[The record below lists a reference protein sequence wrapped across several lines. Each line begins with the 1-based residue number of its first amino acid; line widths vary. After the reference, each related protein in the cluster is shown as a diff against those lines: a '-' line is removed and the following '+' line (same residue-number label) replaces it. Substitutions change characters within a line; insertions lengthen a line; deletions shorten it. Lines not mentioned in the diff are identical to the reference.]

1 MESGLVLLEPAGD
14 VPGLHVVEEG
24 LAVDAF
30 LLLLLLRIL
39 SILSILSI
47 LRCCCSFLGEETT
60 EKIGQSFL
68 SGAATTIE
76 MVDLTG

>member
-1 MESGLVLLEPAGD
+1 MERGLVLLEPAGY
-14 VPGLHVVEEG
+14 VPGLDVVEEG

-39 SILSILSI
+39 SILSIL
-47 LRCCCSFLGEETT
+47 RCCWSFLREETT

-68 SGAATTIE
+68 SGAATAIN
-76 MVDLTG
+76 MVDLTR

>member
-1 MESGLVLLEPAGD
+1 MERGLVLLEPAGH

-30 LLLLLLRIL
+30 LLLLLLLR
-39 SILSILSI
+39 ILSILSI
-47 LRCCCSFLGEETT
+47 LRCWFFLGQETT

-68 SGAATTIE
+68 SGTATAIN

>member
-1 MESGLVLLEPAGD
+1 MESGLVLLEPAGH
-14 VPGLHVVEEG
+14 VPGLDVVEEG

-30 LLLLLLRIL
+30 LLLLL

-47 LRCCCSFLGEETT
+47 LRRCCSFLGEETT
-60 EKIGQSFL
+60 QKIGQSFL
-68 SGAATTIE
+68 SGAATAIN

>member
-1 MESGLVLLEPAGD
+1 MERGLVLLEPAGY
-14 VPGLHVVEEG
+14 VPGLDVVEEG

-30 LLLLLLRIL
+30 LLLLL

-47 LRCCCSFLGEETT
+47 LRCCWSFLREETT

-68 SGAATTIE
+68 SGAATAIN

>member
-1 MESGLVLLEPAGD
+1 MERGLVLLEPAGH
-14 VPGLHVVEEG
+14 VPGLDVVEEG

-39 SILSILSI
+39 SIL
-47 LRCCCSFLGEETT
+47 RRCCSFLRKETT

-68 SGAATTIE
+68 SGAATAID

>member
-1 MESGLVLLEPAGD
+1 MERGLVLLEPAGH
-14 VPGLHVVEEG
+14 VPGLDVVEEG

-30 LLLLLLRIL
+30 LLLLLLLRIL
-39 SILSILSI
+39 SILSIL
-47 LRCCCSFLGEETT
+47 RRCCSFLGEKTT

-68 SGAATTIE
+68 SGAATAID

>member
-1 MESGLVLLEPAGD
+1 MERGLVLLEAAGH
-14 VPGLHVVEEG
+14 VPGLDVVEEG

-39 SILSILSI
+39 SILSIL
-47 LRCCCSFLGEETT
+47 RCCCSFLGEKTT
-60 EKIGQSFL
+60 EKVGQSFL
-68 SGAATTIE
+68 SGAATAIN

>member
-1 MESGLVLLEPAGD
+1 MESGLVLLEPAGH

-39 SILSILSI
+39 SILSIL
-47 LRCCCSFLGEETT
+47 RRCCSFLGEETT

-68 SGAATTIE
+68 SGAATAID